1 MSDRYSLLTHR
12 RIYYQGNPKRL
23 PVCTLPIHTLLHLA
37 DCIDGW
43 GPVWCYWSYPMERF
57 CGHLKRGGAAS
68 KRFPYKSLD
77 HYVFDW
83 TILWHIGFVYD
94 LRDMLKLVPRK
105 QKGHAEGDDD
115 DGSEVLECES
125 GFIY

>member
-1 MSDRYSLLTHR
+1 MGPAYKVLCSHSHMLTQK

-23 PVCTLPIHTLLHLA
+23 PLCTLPIHTLLHLA
-37 DCIDGW
+37 DCIKGW

-77 HYVFDW
+77 HYLFDW
-83 TILWHIGFVYD
+83 TTLWHLGAIYNI
-94 LRDMLKLVPRK
+94 RDMLKLEGK
-105 QKGHAEGDDD
+105 QKTRKNENR
-115 DGSEVLECES
+115 LEIPGC
-125 GFIY
+125 